1 MAIHR
6 NPIRLLRY
14 LCSSKSVVSSS
25 YSTSVIRSAGSPYV
39 VHKFPS
45 AVPRSN
51 EFAFGSHAMP
61 KLFCS
66 VSQESLKSDESP
78 TGSIEGKRAEEEEEE
93 KHEDESEDEG
103 GGEYINPETGEM
115 GGPRGPEPTRYG
127 DWEKGGRCSDF

>member
-6 NPIRLLRY
+6 NPIRFLRY
-14 LCSSKSVVSSS
+14 LCSYKSIVSSS
-25 YSTSVIRSAGSPYV
+25 YSKSAIRSSGSPSV
-39 VHKFPS
+39 VHNFPS
-45 AVPRSN
+45 AVPRTN
-51 EFAFGSHAMP
+51 QFAFGSHALP

-66 VSQESLKSDESP
+66 ASQESLKSESP

-93 KHEDESEDEG
+93 KHEDESEEEG
-103 GGEYINPETGEM
+103 GGEYINTETGEK